1 MSFQERRGDFKK
13 IIRTTKVFN
22 LPLSFIILTFTNYPL
37 LSLRLLCYPLLS
49 FVILYYPLLSFT
61 ILCYPLLSLLFC
73 SFITDKQQKNGK
85 IGFCTLLYLYFLE
98 F

>member
-49 FVILYYPLLSFT
+49 FVIHYYPYDTLLSFIIFCYPLLSFIIFI
-61 ILCYPLLSLLFC
+61 IL
-73 SFITDKQQKNGK
+73 FIHN
-85 IGFCTLLYLYFLE
+85 
-98 F
+98 